1 MIFARHDKDKRTK
14 IMVTNSSLPLL
25 AITMGD
31 PAGCGSEIIAKVLTN
46 GDPYAAALP
55 IVIGSAPV
63 MQWALGI
70 VEKQAKVQVI
80 KKLSEALFIPGII
93 NIIDPELFDFSE
105 LQLGKVQPLAG
116 DAAYKYLTQAIEL
129 AMADEVDAIVTA
141 PLSKEAMNLAGFHFD
156 GHTEILATQT
166 NSRKVTMMLAS
177 EGFRVTH
184 VSTHVSLSTA
194 IERCKTDRVLDVIRL
209 THNALRQMNIE
220 NPMIGVAGLNPHC
233 GENGLFGTEDV
244 EQIQPA
250 IDLACKEGIR
260 IYPAPI
266 PPDTV
271 FVRMAQFRE
280 FDAVVAQYH
289 DQGHIASK
297 IVDFW
302 GGVNITLGLPIIRT
316 SVDHGTAFDIV
327 GTGKA
332 NPASLVNAIEY
343 ARVMARNRVRSQA

>member
-1 MIFARHDKDKRTK
+1 MANNT
-14 IMVTNSSLPLL
+14 SLPLL

-46 GDPYAAALP
+46 DDVYTISLP
-55 IVIGSAPV
+55 IVIGSARV
-63 MQWALGI
+63 MQWALDVLG
-70 VEKQAKVQVI
+70 KQAKIRGIEKPSDAQFV
-80 KKLSEALFIPGII
+80 PGII
-93 NIIDPELFDFSE
+93 NVIDPELFDFSE
-105 LQLGKVQPLAG
+105 LEFGKIQRLAG
-116 DAAYKYLTQAIEL
+116 EAAYKYLTQAIDL
-129 AMADEVDAIVTA
+129 AMANEVDAIVTA
-141 PLSKEAMNLAGFHFD
+141 PLSKEAINLAGFHFD

-166 NSRKVTMMLAS
+166 KSQKVSMMLAS

-184 VSTHVSLSTA
+184 VSTHVSLRTA
-194 IERCKTDRVLDVIRL
+194 IERCKTERILDVIRL
-209 THNALRQMNIE
+209 THEALRQMEIE

-233 GENGLFGTEDV
+233 GENGLFGNEDV

-250 IDLACKEGIR
+250 IDLASKEGIR

-271 FVRMAQFRE
+271 FVRMAQFHE

-332 NPASLVNAIEY
+332 KPTSLVNAIEY
-343 ARVMARNRVRSQA
+343 ARVMAKNRVQVR

>member
-1 MIFARHDKDKRTK
+1 MANNT
-14 IMVTNSSLPLL
+14 SLPLL

-46 GDPYAAALP
+46 DDVYTLSLP

-63 MQWALGI
+63 MRWALDVLG
-70 VEKQAKVQVI
+70 KQAKILVI
-80 KKLSEALFIPGII
+80 EEPSDAQFVPGII
-93 NIIDPELFDFSE
+93 NVIDPELFDFSE
-105 LQLGKVQPLAG
+105 LEFGKLQRLAG
-116 DAAYKYLTQAIEL
+116 EAAYKYLTQAIDL
-129 AMADEVDAIVTA
+129 AMANEVDAIVTA

-156 GHTEILATQT
+156 GHTEILATHT
-166 NSRKVTMMLAS
+166 KSPKVSMMLAS

-184 VSTHVSLSTA
+184 VSTHVSLRTA
-194 IERCKTDRVLDVIRL
+194 IERCKTERILDVIRL
-209 THNALRQMNIE
+209 THEALRQMEIE

-233 GENGLFGTEDV
+233 GENGLFGNEDV

-250 IDLACKEGIR
+250 IDLASKEGIR

-271 FVRMAQFRE
+271 FVRMAQFHE

-332 NPASLVNAIEY
+332 KPTSLVNAIEY
-343 ARVMARNRVRSQA
+343 ARVMAKNRVQVR

>member
-1 MIFARHDKDKRTK
+1 M
-14 IMVTNSSLPLL
+14 TNNASLPLL

-46 GDPYAAALP
+46 DNVYTSSHP

-63 MQWALGI
+63 MRWALDVLG
-70 VEKQAKVQVI
+70 KQAKVVVI
-80 KKLSEALFIPGII
+80 EELSDAQFVPGII
-93 NIIDPELFDFSE
+93 NVIDPELFNFSE
-105 LQLGKVQPLAG
+105 LEFGKIQRLAG
-116 DAAYKYLTQAIEL
+116 EAAYKYLTQAIDL
-129 AMADEVDAIVTA
+129 AMANEVDAIVTA
-141 PLSKEAMNLAGFHFD
+141 PLSKEAMNLAGYHFD

-166 NSRKVTMMLAS
+166 KSKKVSMMLAS

-184 VSTHVSLSTA
+184 VSTHVSLRTA
-194 IERCKTDRVLDVIRL
+194 TERCKTERILDVIRL
-209 THNALRQMNIE
+209 THEALRQMEIE

-233 GENGLFGTEDV
+233 GENGLFGNEDV

-250 IDLACKEGIR
+250 IDLASKEGIR
-260 IYPAPI
+260 IYPSPI

-271 FVRMAQFRE
+271 FVRMAQFHE

-332 NPASLVNAIEY
+332 NPTSLVNAIEY
-343 ARVMARNRVRSQA
+343 ARVMAKNRVQVR

>member
-1 MIFARHDKDKRTK
+1 MTIHT
-14 IMVTNSSLPLL
+14 SLPHL
-25 AITMGD
+25 AITLGD
-31 PAGCGSEIIAKVLTN
+31 PAGCGAEIIAKVLTN
-46 GDPYAAALP
+46 DDVYSSSLP
-55 IVIGSAPV
+55 IVIGSAQV
-63 MQWALGI
+63 MKWALEI
-70 VEKQAKVQVI
+70 VGRQADIQVV
-80 KKLSEALFIPGII
+80 KKPSDAQFTRGII
-93 NIIDPELFDFSE
+93 NIIDPELFEIS
-105 LQLGKVQPLAG
+105 QLEFGKVQPLAG
-116 DAAYKYLTQAIEL
+116 NAAYQYLIHAIDL
-129 AMADEVDAIVTA
+129 ATANEVDAIVTA

-166 NSRKVTMMLAS
+166 HSQKVTMMLAS

-184 VSTHVSLSTA
+184 VSTHVSLSKA
-194 IERCKTDRVLDVIRL
+194 IERCKTERVLDVIRL
-209 THNALRQMNIE
+209 THQALRQMEVE

-233 GENGLFGTEDV
+233 GENGLFGNEDV

-250 IDLACKEGIR
+250 IELACKEGIR

-271 FVRMAQFRE
+271 FVRMAQFHE

-332 NPASLVNAIEY
+332 NPASLVNAIKY
-343 ARVMARNRVRSQA
+343 ARVMAKNRVRFQVQ

>member
-1 MIFARHDKDKRTK
+1 M
-14 IMVTNSSLPLL
+14 TNNASLPLL

-31 PAGCGSEIIAKVLTN
+31 PAGCGSEIIAKILTN
-46 GDPYAAALP
+46 DNVYTSSRP

-63 MQWALGI
+63 MRWALDVLG
-70 VEKQAKVQVI
+70 KQAKVVVI
-80 KKLSEALFIPGII
+80 EELSDAQFVPGII
-93 NIIDPELFDFSE
+93 NVIDPELFNFSE
-105 LQLGKVQPLAG
+105 LEFGKIQRLAG
-116 DAAYKYLTQAIEL
+116 EAAYKYLTQAIDL
-129 AMADEVDAIVTA
+129 AMANEVDAIVTA
-141 PLSKEAMNLAGFHFD
+141 PLSKEAMNLAGYHFD

-166 NSRKVTMMLAS
+166 KSKKVSMMLAS

-184 VSTHVSLSTA
+184 VSTHVSLRTA
-194 IERCKTDRVLDVIRL
+194 TERCKTERILDVIRL
-209 THNALRQMNIE
+209 THEALCQMEIE

-233 GENGLFGTEDV
+233 GENGLFGNEDV

-250 IDLACKEGIR
+250 IDLASKEGIH

-271 FVRMAQFRE
+271 FVRMAQFHE

-332 NPASLVNAIEY
+332 NPTSLVNAIEY
-343 ARVMARNRVRSQA
+343 ARVMAKNRVQVR

>member
-1 MIFARHDKDKRTK
+1 MATK
-14 IMVTNSSLPLL
+14 TTLPLL

-31 PAGCGSEIIAKVLTN
+31 PAGCGSEIIAKVLTSE
-46 GDPYAAALP
+46 DTYSSSLP

-63 MQWALGI
+63 LRWALGI
-70 VEKQAKVQVI
+70 VGKQAEVRVI
-80 KKLSEALFIPGII
+80 KKPSDARFTHGII
-93 NIIDPELFDFSE
+93 NVIDPELFEFSD
-105 LQLGKVQPLAG
+105 LQFGKVQSLAG
-116 DAAYKYLTQAIEL
+116 NAAYQYLTQAIEL

-166 NSRKVTMMLAS
+166 RSPKVTMMLAS
-177 EGFRVTH
+177 GGFRVTH
-184 VSTHVSLSTA
+184 VSTHVSLRKA
-194 IERCKTDRVLDVIRL
+194 IERCKTERILDVIRL
-209 THNALRQMNIE
+209 THQALHQMDVE

-233 GENGLFGTEDV
+233 GENGLFGNEDV

-250 IDLACKEGIR
+250 IDLASKEGIR

-271 FVRMAQFRE
+271 FVRMAQFHE

-332 NPASLVNAIEY
+332 KPTSLVNAIEY
-343 ARVMARNRVRSQA
+343 ARVMAKNRVQVR

>member
-1 MIFARHDKDKRTK
+1 
-14 IMVTNSSLPLL
+14 
-25 AITMGD
+25 MGD
-31 PAGCGSEIIAKVLTN
+31 PAGCGPEIIVKVLTN
-46 GDPYAAALP
+46 EDTYSSSLP
-55 IVIGSAPV
+55 IVIGSA
-63 MQWALGI
+63 
-70 VEKQAKVQVI
+70 QVI
-80 KKLSEALFIPGII
+80 KWALDVVGKQAQIRIIEKPADAQFSPGII
-93 NIIDPELFDFSE
+93 NVIDPELFDISQVEF
-105 LQLGKVQPLAG
+105 GKIRSLTG
-116 DAAYKYLTQAIEL
+116 NAAYQYLIRAIDL
-129 AMADEVDAIVTA
+129 ATANKVDAIVTA

-166 NSRKVTMMLAS
+166 KSRKVSMMLAS

-184 VSTHVSLSTA
+184 VSTHVSLRQA
-194 IERCKTDRVLDVIRL
+194 IERCKTERVEDVIRL
-209 THNALRQMNIE
+209 THEALRQMDIE

-233 GENGLFGTEDV
+233 GENGLFGDEDV

-250 IDLACKEGIR
+250 IDHAIKDGIR
-260 IYPAPI
+260 VYPTPI

-271 FVRMAQFRE
+271 FVRMAQFHE

-316 SVDHGTAFDIV
+316 SVDHGTAFDVV

-332 NPASLVNAIEY
+332 NPASLVNAIEF
-343 ARVMARNRVRSQA
+343 ARVMAKNRIGRTAKIAG